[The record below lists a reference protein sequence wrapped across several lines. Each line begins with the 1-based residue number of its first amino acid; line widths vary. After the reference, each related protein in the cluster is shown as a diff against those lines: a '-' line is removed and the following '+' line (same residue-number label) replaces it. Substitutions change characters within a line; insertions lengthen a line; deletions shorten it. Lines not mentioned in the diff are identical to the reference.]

1 MANASFMAPGYII
14 KVCGITSATDA
25 ADAINAGANAL
36 GFNFYPS
43 SPRYVTPQVAQEIAQ
58 SITVPYLRVGVFVN
72 PTEEELIEAASTVPL
87 DVLQLHGD
95 KLPLH
100 LAGSFRVWQ
109 AIQAT
114 APPPL
119 HPDVEAY
126 LLDSP
131 TPLYGGSG
139 EAFDWTLAAAF
150 PRRVLVAGGL
160 DSSNVARAIRIAR
173 PWGVDACS
181 RIEAQPGRKDPER
194 VLAFVHAALAQF
206 EAMQLEQPGLDGA
219 QAATQETTK

>member
-1 MANASFMAPGYII
+1 MPEPDFIVPDYVV
-14 KVCGITSATDA
+14 KVCGITNVADA
-25 ADAINAGANAL
+25 AAAIQAGANAL

-43 SPRYVTPQVAQEIAQ
+43 SPRYITPLAAREIARAI
-58 SITVPYLRVGVFVN
+58 STPYLRVGVFVN
-72 PTEEELIEAASTVPL
+72 PTAEELLSAASLVPL

-95 KLPLH
+95 RVPLQ
-100 LAGSFRVWQ
+100 LAKSFRIWQ
-109 AIQAT
+109 AIQAF

-139 EAFDWTLAAAF
+139 ETFDWTAAAAF
-150 PRRVLVAGGL
+150 PRRSILAGGL
-160 DSSNVARAIRIAR
+160 DASNVASAIGSVH

-181 RIEAQPGRKDPER
+181 RLESKPGRKAPQR
-194 VLAFVHAALAQF
+194 VAAFVQAALTAF
-206 EAMQLEQPGLDGA
+206 AVMPEVVP
-219 QAATQETTK
+219 QESIK

>member
-1 MANASFMAPGYII
+1 MPDTGQSRPAIEPVFII
-14 KVCGITSATDA
+14 KVCGITRTEDA
-25 ADAINAGANAL
+25 AVAVEAGANAL
-36 GFNFYPS
+36 GFNFYRS
-43 SPRYVTPQVAQEIAQ
+43 SPRYLAPLDAQEISQ
-58 SITVPYLRVGVFVN
+58 SVPGKYLRVGVFVN
-72 PTEEELIEAASTVPL
+72 PSEEELIEAASTVPL

-95 KLPLH
+95 RFPAS

-114 APPPL
+114 APPRL
-119 HPDVEAY
+119 NPDVEAY

-150 PRRVLVAGGL
+150 PRRVVVAGGL
-160 DSSNVARAIRIAR
+160 DASNVASAIRIAR

-181 RIEAQPGRKDPER
+181 RLEAQPGQKNHQL
-194 VLAFVHAALAQF
+194 VIAFVRAALAAF
-206 EAMQLEQPGLDGA
+206 NLKKDP
-219 QAATQETTK
+219 AAAPRPQEIVK

>member
-1 MANASFMAPGYII
+1 MRNASFII
-14 KVCGITSATDA
+14 KVCGITSV
-25 ADAINAGANAL
+25 ADAEAAIHAGANAL
-36 GFNFYPS
+36 GFNFYPQ
-43 SPRYVTPQVAQEIAQ
+43 SPRYVTPQYAQEITQ
-58 SITVPYLRVGVFVN
+58 TISQPYLRVGVFVN
-72 PTEEELIEAASTVPL
+72 PSEEDLIEAASTVPL

-95 KLPLH
+95 QLPLH
-100 LAGSFRVWQ
+100 LASSFRIWQ

-114 APPPL
+114 APPLL

-150 PRRVLVAGGL
+150 PRPVLVAGGL
-160 DSSNVARAIRIAR
+160 DGSNVANAIRIAH

-181 RIEAQPGRKDPER
+181 RIEAQPGRKDPQR
-194 VLAFVHAALAQF
+194 VAAFVHAALAEFQAQ
-206 EAMQLEQPGLDGA
+206 EATA
-219 QAATQETTK
+219 SSQATPRN

>member
-1 MANASFMAPGYII
+1 MPMVDATFIVPDCIV
-14 KVCGITSATDA
+14 KVCGITSAADA
-25 ADAINAGANAL
+25 ATAINAGANAL

-43 SPRYVTPQVAQEIAQ
+43 SPRYITPQAAQEIAQ
-58 SITVPYLRVGVFVN
+58 SLSAPYLRVGVFVN
-72 PTEEELIEAASTVPL
+72 PTEEELIEAASRVPL
-87 DVLQLHGD
+87 DVVQLHGN

-100 LAGSFRVWQ
+100 LASSFRVWQ

-160 DSSNVARAIRIAR
+160 DASNVASAIRIAH

-181 RIEAQPGRKDPER
+181 RVETRPGRKDPQR
-194 VLAFVHAALAQF
+194 VLAFVHAALAEFQ
-206 EAMQLEQPGLDGA
+206 A
-219 QAATQETTK
+219 QNAVPSRRN

>member
-1 MANASFMAPGYII
+1 MLDVPFII
-14 KVCGITSATDA
+14 KVCGITREEDA
-25 ADAINAGANAL
+25 ATAVSAGANAL

-43 SPRYVTPQVAQEIAQ
+43 SPRYIAPLDAQEISQ
-58 SITVPYLRVGVFVN
+58 GVSGSYLRVGVFVN

-87 DVLQLHGD
+87 DVLQLHGTR
-95 KLPLH
+95 LPLN

-150 PRRVLVAGGL
+150 PRRVVVAGGL
-160 DSSNVARAIRIAR
+160 DASNVASAIRIAR

-181 RIEAQPGRKDPER
+181 R
-194 VLAFVHAALAQF
+194 
-206 EAMQLEQPGLDGA
+206 LESQPGLKNA
-219 QAATQETTK
+219 ERVIAFVRAAIAAFNLLPKRPSSQPLPQEIVK

>member
-1 MANASFMAPGYII
+1 MANTSFMAPRYII
-14 KVCGITSATDA
+14 KVCGITSA
-25 ADAINAGANAL
+25 ADATNAIEAGANAL

-43 SPRYVTPQVAQEIAQ
+43 SPRYITPQAAQEIAQ
-58 SITVPYLRVGVFVN
+58 SISVPYLRVGVFVN
-72 PTEEELIEAASTVPL
+72 PTEDELIEAASTVPL
-87 DVLQLHGD
+87 DVVQLHGD
-95 KLPLH
+95 NLPLH
-100 LAGSFRVWQ
+100 LASSFRVWQ

-160 DSSNVARAIRIAR
+160 DSSNVASAIRIAH

-181 RIEAQPGRKDPER
+181 RIEAAPGRKDPER
-194 VLAFVHAALAQF
+194 VIAFVQAALAQF
-206 EAMQLEQPGLDGA
+206 EASQLEDSGVDQGS
-219 QAATQETTK
+219 AAIQELTK